1 MLSVFSKAH
10 NFQSFLFEVDQN
22 HLSEET
28 KENQFQCNIF
38 EKF

>member
-10 NFQSFLFEVDQN
+10 NFQSFLSEVDQN
-22 HLSEET
+22 HLNKET